1 MSCVACNTI
10 KENVE
15 EMCGKNI
22 VEVVLMHDLEN
33 KKTTTEALQGI
44 IDDYKKLGYEFKT
57 IESMEPWEFDYLINR
72 KVINR

>member
-1 MSCVACNTI
+1 
-10 KENVE
+10 
-15 EMCGKNI
+15 MCGKNV

-33 KKTTTEALQGI
+33 KKTTTEALQDI

-57 IESMEPWEFDYLINR
+57 IEAMEQWEYDYLRSR